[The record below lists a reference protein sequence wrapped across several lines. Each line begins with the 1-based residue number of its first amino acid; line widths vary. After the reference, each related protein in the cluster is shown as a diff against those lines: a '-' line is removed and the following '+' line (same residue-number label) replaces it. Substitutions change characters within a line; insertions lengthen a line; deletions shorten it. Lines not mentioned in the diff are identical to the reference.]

1 MVQHWRAAGLTYLKY
16 VQVGSNAMRLGLRED
31 VRKKM
36 MEREGYLITKR
47 IWEGGKVAQACA
59 PPPFS
64 RIPPPPLGR
73 ARAGPRGRREARSA
87 AFLPVDT
94 HFVHAANPLAF
105 CSRS

>member
-36 MEREGYLITKR
+36 MAKEGYLITKR
-47 IWEGGKVAQACA
+47 IWEGGKIAQACA
-59 PPPFS
+59 PPPFPCN
-64 RIPPPPLGR
+64 PPPPFCR
-73 ARAGPRGRREARSA
+73 ARAGPRGPARGA
-87 AFLPVDT
+87 IRGLPVT
-94 HFVHAANPLAF
+94 RILCTPLIHWL

>member
-64 RIPPPPLGR
+64 RIPPPPFGR
-73 ARAGPRGRREARSA
+73 ARAGPRGPAGGAIRGLPARG
-87 AFLPVDT
+87 
-94 HFVHAANPLAF
+94 HAF
-105 CSRS
+105 CARR